1 MNINFTWVKE
11 KALNEIDIFANPENK
26 TTLKRLEKQLQ
37 QEQELLA
44 VDPKNNRSIKLP
56 LDQIVSFETMG
67 HLVKVFMHNKQS
79 YHMSKRLK
87 ELVDLERQNFYRINN
102 SQILN
107 LNCVQSFQLGEHAR
121 LEVHTKTGSTYVVS
135 RYYAKKIKEKLSC
148 SNN

>member
-44 VDPKNNRSIKLP
+44 IDPKNNRSIKIQ
-56 LDQIVSFETMG
+56 LDQILPFETMG
-67 HLVKVFMHNKQS
+67 HLVKVYLLNQQE
-79 YHMSKRLK
+79 YILQKRLK
-87 ELVDLERQNFYRINN
+87 DLMGLENLNFYRINN

-107 LNCVQSFQLGEHAR
+107 LNAVHSFQLGEHAR
-121 LEVHTKTGSTYVVS
+121 LEIHTKTGSTYVVS
-135 RYYAKKIKEKLSC
+135 RHYAKKIKEKLLC

>member
-11 KALNEIDIFANPENK
+11 KALNEIDIFANPENRAK
-26 TTLKRLEKQLQ
+26 LERLEKQLQ
-37 QEQELLA
+37 QEQEIVA
-44 VDPKNNRSIKLP
+44 IDPKNNRSIKLP

-67 HLVKVFMHNKQS
+67 QQNYLMQ
-79 YHMSKRLK
+79 KRLK
-87 ELVDLERQNFYRINN
+87 ELVTLESQNFYRINN

-121 LEVHTKTGSTYVVS
+121 LEVHTKTDSTYIVS
-135 RYYAKKIKEKLSC
+135 RHYAKKIKEELSC